1 MRHAAAAMRLLF
13 PLRPEA
19 IQNQKSVRGSGWG
32 KKEEELRQFLCFF
45 AAALSVVVARYYD
58 GGFTV
63 VARRQNS
70 CRPEETRRICSK
82 FTIFMPFREQGI
94 VQSIRQISL
103 GAPRGQG
110 RHINVRK
117 QAHKH
122 RTPHHLPSFRFLAE
136 EAPHPG
142 RLYYYLRDPREKCLY
157 IRSKRKKIR
166 KQTNKMMGGPSVS
179 IIQDVQ
185 CHADFTERRKRL
197 CFPV

>member
-1 MRHAAAAMRLLF
+1 MRPLF
-13 PLRPEA
+13 PPRPEA

-63 VARRQNS
+63 VARRHNS

-82 FTIFMPFREQGI
+82 FTIFMPFREHGI

-110 RHINVRK
+110 THINVRK

-122 RTPHHLPSFRFLAE
+122 RPPTIFLPSGLW
-136 EAPHPG
+136 
-142 RLYYYLRDPREKCLY
+142 
-157 IRSKRKKIR
+157 
-166 KQTNKMMGGPSVS
+166 
-179 IIQDVQ
+179 
-185 CHADFTERRKRL
+185 RKRPL
-197 CFPV
+197 TRVGCTTTYGTQEKSVCKLVSKEKKSENRQTK